1 MVMNRYI
8 AVFLTAFVTA
18 SLLSAQSR
26 PQQQDLAA
34 RSEKGPKWF
43 DSYQAG
49 MNVAQAQKRPV
60 LIKFEAEW
68 CSWCKKLDREVFAQP
83 QIIKA
88 LESYVCVKVDVDKQR
103 NVALAYKISSL
114 PRIIIVNI
122 HNEIVGD
129 WLGFR
134 DAPAFSKSLKEVW
147 EYTLT
152 QIGTMLLPTVRADP
166 SAPAQHREVVK
177 INPGDTDELIN
188 LLGHRSPAVR
198 NRVID
203 LLVKGGAKSMPT
215 VVPALESKYLGSRIS
230 AWKVVR
236 KLKGSQFEF
245 DPWAPG
251 SERAQAVQKLKTQ
264 LGLPLPKAAPQPATG
279 T

>member
-8 AVFLTAFVTA
+8 AVFLTTFVTA

-34 RSEKGPKWF
+34 LSEKGPKWF

-88 LESYVCVKVDVDKQR
+88 LESYVCIKVNVDKQR

-114 PRIIIVNI
+114 PRIIIVII
-122 HNEIVGD
+122 HFI
-129 WLGFR
+129 R
-134 DAPAFSKSLKEVW
+134 
-147 EYTLT
+147 
-152 QIGTMLLPTVRADP
+152 
-166 SAPAQHREVVK
+166 
-177 INPGDTDELIN
+177 
-188 LLGHRSPAVR
+188 
-198 NRVID
+198 
-203 LLVKGGAKSMPT
+203 
-215 VVPALESKYLGSRIS
+215 
-230 AWKVVR
+230 
-236 KLKGSQFEF
+236 
-245 DPWAPG
+245 
-251 SERAQAVQKLKTQ
+251 
-264 LGLPLPKAAPQPATG
+264 
-279 T
+279 